1 MDITLARTDHAIY
14 PEKVQKF
21 AASQWSSD
29 SNIRSRGS
37 PDG

>member
-1 MDITLARTDHAIY
+1 MDITLARTDHAIC

-21 AASQWSSD
+21 AASQRSSD
-29 SNIRSRGS
+29 SNIRKGGS